1 MTMRIVVTGADGFIG
16 RNLVLRLQELGHGN
30 DLVRITRETAPGDLA
45 KLITGANFIFHLA
58 GINRPKHESEFAS
71 GNLEFTRTLCDAV
84 SKQARPIPIAY
95 TSSTQ
100 ADRDN
105 PYGNSKR
112 QAEDVLRSYGHEAG
126 AKVHIFRL
134 PNVFGKW
141 ARPNYNSAV
150 ATFCYN
156 IARDL
161 PITINDPNAP
171 LSMVYIDDVISA
183 FVGLLEDN
191 SGFERTPEVA
201 PVYKTT
207 VGEVADY
214 IRSFEA
220 GRHSLITQRVGT
232 GLLRALHA
240 TYLSYLDPSRFSY
253 VVTVHSDN
261 RGEFV
266 EMLKTEDSGQL
277 SYFTAHPGITRG
289 EHYHHTKTE
298 KFLVIRG
305 TARFGFRHVDTGETF
320 EIETKGGDAT
330 IVETVPGWAHNVTN
344 VGDDELVCMLWA
356 NEIFDRANPDTIACK
371 VKP

>member
-1 MTMRIVVTGADGFIG
+1 MRIVVTGADGFIG
-16 RNLVLRLQELGHGN
+16 RNLVLRLQELGLGN
-30 DLVRITRETAPGDLA
+30 DLVRITRKTAPHDLA
-45 KLITGANFIFHLA
+45 KLLTGADFIFHLA

-84 SKQARPIPIAY
+84 LKQGRPIPIAY
-95 TSSTQ
+95 ASSTQ
-100 ADRDN
+100 ADRDS

-112 QAEDVLRSYGHEAG
+112 QAEDVLRTYEHQAG

-156 IARDL
+156 IARGL

-171 LSMVYIDDVISA
+171 LSMVYVDDVITA
-183 FVGLLEDN
+183 YVGLLEEN
-191 SGFERTPEVA
+191 SRLESTPEVA
-201 PVYKTT
+201 PVYRTT

-220 GRHSLITQRVGT
+220 GRHSLVTQRVGT

-253 VVTVHSDN
+253 VVPVHSDN

-305 TARFGFRHVDTGETF
+305 TARFGFRHVDTGKTF

-356 NEIFDRANPDTIACK
+356 NEIFDRATPDTIALK
-371 VKP
+371 VNP